1 MHLHC
6 VLQVDVPDLQA
17 GSTNAP
23 ARPFSDKLT
32 YSQKGKEGQRENSR
46 KKALFQMCWENAYDL
61 TQTGE
66 CYWLARVLSLS
77 GLCKVLEQLVQ
88 KETVGSGQLFS
99 LCFAAIPAK

>member
-1 MHLHC
+1 MSPICRLG
-6 VLQVDVPDLQA
+6 LPTPLLDL
-17 GSTNAP
+17 SPT
-23 ARPFSDKLT
+23 SSLT
-32 YSQKGKEGQRENSR
+32 R
-46 KKALFQMCWENAYDL
+46 KKAKKANVNAARKKLCFKCVATDCWENAYDL
-61 TQTGE
+61 MQTGE